1 MIILIL
7 FFLAA
12 YYFTTME
19 IAYVGINKLKL
30 DFYRSMNSFTGSLVS
45 KLNEKPSHFIA
56 MMLFGNLFSIS
67 MVLYLS
73 YNLVTD
79 YPWLNGINSINSI
92 TFITLFTAVVLL
104 PIIFF
109 SIVLPRLLFHPA
121 LIKSDVLSFFSIV
134 LFIGAFPVVYLI
146 ILIAEFILKYLFNV
160 PLHERRYIFSS
171 VNIDEYVK
179 DFSQIPE
186 HTPDETDIKI
196 FKNAV
201 DFKWVKVR
209 ECMVPRTEISAIDMY
224 SSISDLNQLF
234 TSSGHSKILVYDR
247 KIDNIIGYVHVF
259 DLFKSPKAIS
269 QIKRKISFVPETLQ
283 ANVLLERMIRE
294 KLSLVVVLDEFGGT
308 SGVITLED
316 LMEEIVGDIEDEF
329 DNENLIEKRLTNG
342 QYLLSAR
349 LEIDYLNEKY
359 NLNIEESDEY
369 ETLGG
374 YIIHHTEE
382 IPTQGDFFRIQDL
395 DFKIV
400 KASQS
405 RIELIQLSFKV

>member
-1 MIILIL
+1 LEFLLIV
-7 FFLAA
+7 FFLATF
-12 YYFTTME
+12 YFTSIE
-19 IAYVGINKLKL
+19 IAYVGVNKLKL
-30 DFYRSMNSFTGSLVS
+30 DFYRSMNSFTGSLLS

-67 MVLYLS
+67 MILYLS
-73 YNLVTD
+73 YNLYVD
-79 YPWLNGINSINSI
+79 YQLN
-92 TFITLFTAVVLL
+92 TLFEFSYSLSFILL
-104 PIIFF
+104 FSISIFIPIIIF
-109 SIVLPRLLFHPA
+109 SIVLPRLFFHPSFV
-121 LIKSDVLSFFSIV
+121 KSNVLSLLSIV
-134 LFIGAFPVVYLI
+134 LFIGAFPIIYLI
-146 ILIAEFILKYLFNV
+146 IVVAEFILKYLFNV
-160 PLHERRYIFSS
+160 PLNERRYIFSS

-179 DFSQIPE
+179 DFSEIPE
-186 HTPDETDIKI
+186 HAADETDIQI

-209 ECMVPRTEISAIDMY
+209 ECMVPRTEISAIDIY
-224 SSISDLNQLF
+224 SSVSDLNQLF

-259 DLFKSPKAIS
+259 DLFKSPKTIS

-329 DNENLIEKRLTNG
+329 DNENLIEKRLSSNV
-342 QYLLSAR
+342 YLFSAR

-359 NLNIEESDEY
+359 DLNISESDEY

-374 YIIHHTEE
+374 YVIHHTEE
-382 IPTQGDFFRIQDL
+382 IPAKDDHFKIQDYH
-395 DFKIV
+395 FKII

-405 RIELIQLSFKV
+405 RIELIQMSF